1 MAHVERPKAAARK
14 LPELRMGLL
23 KLEDAK
29 STHRNMWTPHM
40 LGSLVDSPRQSADSA
55 QSLSKYQ

>member
-29 STHRNMWTPHM
+29 STHRNMWHF
-40 LGSLVDSPRQSADSA
+40 
-55 QSLSKYQ
+55 